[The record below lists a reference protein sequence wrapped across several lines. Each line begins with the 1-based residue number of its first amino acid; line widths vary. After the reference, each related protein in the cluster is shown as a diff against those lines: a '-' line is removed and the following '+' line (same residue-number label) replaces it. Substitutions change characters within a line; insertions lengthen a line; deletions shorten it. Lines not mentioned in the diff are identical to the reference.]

1 MKDHAA
7 ASAPDALAS
16 AVRKVLWRTLP
27 LFVVMFIVNYIDRVN
42 VSFIK
47 DQLRAEL
54 GIGDLAYGFGA
65 GLFFWGYALLEV
77 PSNLALERLG
87 ARRWLTIIALAW
99 GVLATGLAF
108 VRNEYEFYALR
119 FALGAAEAGFFPGVV
134 YTFTRWLPASA
145 RGQAMAVFLS
155 GSAIATILSGPLSA
169 FLLQLHAPGLQPWQ
183 WMIVLEGA
191 FSILMAGVLWLA
203 LDASPAEAGW
213 LTPAERASLA
223 STLAAEQAAVTRAHV
238 VDKWSLLGSRAVLGF
253 CGVYFAIQLTIYAV
267 TFWLP
272 SIIKEMLAA
281 PGPHGGLLGA
291 TEHLVRGLGYTDPKA
306 VADLAAGFL
315 NSLPWIVSIAGMIL
329 AARAAARW
337 KHQEAWV
344 AAALAIAGLGMLVA
358 GASSPAVAFGAIC
371 FAALGFKSA
380 ASLFW
385 PIPQRALD
393 PRVAAAGIA
402 LINSLGNLGGW
413 AAPTAF
419 GWIKQATGS
428 VQGGLY
434 GLAATSLLT
443 AFLVFRL
450 RPRPLSR

>member
-1 MKDHAA
+1 MKEPAEA
-7 ASAPDALAS
+7 PAPDDLAS
-16 AVRKVLWRTLP
+16 AVRKVLRRVLP

-47 DQLRAEL
+47 DQLRDQL

-77 PSNLALERLG
+77 PSNLALERFG
-87 ARRWLTIIALAW
+87 ARRWLTIIALTW
-99 GVLATGLAF
+99 GALATALAF
-108 VRNEYEFYALR
+108 VRGEYEFYALR

-134 YTFTRWLPASA
+134 YYFTRWLPAAA
-145 RGQAMAVFLS
+145 RGQAMAIFLS

-169 FLLQLHAPGLQPWQ
+169 YLLQLHPPGLQPWQ
-183 WMIVLEGA
+183 GMILLEGG
-191 FSILMAGVLWLA
+191 FSMLMAGVLWLV
-203 LDASPAEAGW
+203 LDDSPASARW
-213 LTPAERASLA
+213 LRPAEQTALA
-223 STLAAEQAAVTRAHV
+223 STLAAEQAAATRGPG
-238 VDKWSLLGSRAVLGF
+238 VDKWSLLASDAVLGF

-272 SIIKEMLAA
+272 SIIKEMLAT

-291 TEHLVRGLGYTDPKA
+291 TESLVRSLGYTDPKA
-306 VADLAAGFL
+306 VTEMTAGCL

-337 KHQEAWV
+337 KNQEAWV
-344 AAALAIAGLGMLVA
+344 AAALTVAGLGMLVA
-358 GASSPAVAFGAIC
+358 GASAPAVAFGAIC

-434 GLAATSLLT
+434 GLAFTSLLT
-443 AFLVFRL
+443 AALVFRL

>member
-1 MKDHAA
+1 MKEPTAA
-7 ASAPDALAS
+7 PAPDALAS
-16 AVRKVLWRTLP
+16 AVRKVLRRVLP

-47 DQLRAEL
+47 DQLRDQL

-77 PSNLALERLG
+77 PSNLALERFG

-99 GVLATGLAF
+99 GALATALAF
-108 VRNEYEFYALR
+108 VRGEYEFYALR

-134 YTFTRWLPASA
+134 YYFTRWLPAAA

-169 FLLQLHAPGLQPWQ
+169 YLLQLHPPGLQPWQ
-183 WMIVLEGA
+183 AMILLEGG
-191 FSILMAGVLWLA
+191 FSMLMAGVLWLV
-203 LDASPAEAGW
+203 LDDSPASASW
-213 LTPAERASLA
+213 LRPAEQTALA
-223 STLAAEQAAVTRAHV
+223 STLAAEQAAATRGPG
-238 VDKWSLLGSRAVLGF
+238 VDKWTLLASDAVLGF

-272 SIIKEMLAA
+272 SIIKEMLAT

-291 TEHLVRGLGYTDPKA
+291 TESLVRSLGYTDPKA
-306 VADLAAGFL
+306 VTEMTAGCL
-315 NSLPWIVSIAGMIL
+315 NSLPWIVSIGGMIL

-337 KHQEAWV
+337 KNQEAWV
-344 AAALAIAGLGMLVA
+344 AAALTVAGLGMLVA
-358 GASSPAVAFGAIC
+358 GASAPAVAFGAIC

-434 GLAATSLLT
+434 GLAFTSLLT
-443 AFLVFRL
+443 AALVFRL